1 MFADRIEG
9 KWINAFE
16 EVFKLCQVESNETV
30 VILSETQSREINV
43 HITELALQN
52 LGTKFIIP
60 LPVLTV
66 C

>member
-9 KWINAFE
+9 KWIKAFE
-16 EVFKLCQVESNETV
+16 EVFKLCQVKPNETV

-52 LGTKFIIP
+52 LGIRP
-60 LPVLTV
+60 AHVN
-66 C
+66 